1 MLKLYSAP
9 LSSNARR
16 VWIALLEK
24 QLAFDLIQMQLDGD
38 QFTAEFTALNPMQ
51 RVPVLVDDGVTVI
64 ESLAILDYLEAKY
77 PSPPLLPTDPVAIAQ
92 VRMAE
97 ILTITEIQPATLP
110 LLKRLVGLDVPSAT
124 FDHAKDR
131 ITRGLQ
137 VLERCLTTGPY
148 FAGDG
153 FTLGDI
159 VAGTIIPGL
168 PMFGIELQ
176 PYPNVLAWCDRLAQR
191 PSWQQT
197 APAPDVV
204 QAALPT
210 IRKILASRY

>member
-1 MLKLYSAP
+1 MLQLYSAP

-16 VWIALLEK
+16 VGIALLEK
-24 QLAFDLIQMQLDGD
+24 QIAFELIAMQLDGD
-38 QFTAEFTALNPMQ
+38 QFTADFTALNPMQ

-77 PSPPLLPTDPVAIAQ
+77 PTPPLLPTAPAAIAQ

-110 LLKRLVGLDVPSAT
+110 LLKRLVELDVPAAT
-124 FDHAKDR
+124 LDHAKDR

-137 VLERCLTTGPY
+137 VLERLLTPGPY
-148 FAGDG
+148 FAGAG
-153 FTLGDI
+153 LTLGDI

-168 PMFGIELQ
+168 PMFGVALQ

-197 APAPDVV
+197 APAPEVV

-210 IRKILASRY
+210 IRKILATRH